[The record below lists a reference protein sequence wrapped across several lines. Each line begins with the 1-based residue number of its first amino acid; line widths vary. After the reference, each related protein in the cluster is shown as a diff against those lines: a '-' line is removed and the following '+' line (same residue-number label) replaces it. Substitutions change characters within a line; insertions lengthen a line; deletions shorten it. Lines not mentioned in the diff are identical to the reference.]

1 MKLKIQKKH
10 LIPIILGVTL
20 SASVIGITTQ
30 AVLTKRTK
38 ALQID
43 YMHRYYDEEKI
54 NKNLIKN
61 NQVLTK
67 QIEEL
72 NKQKNEIE
80 NKLNTTNI
88 ELENSINILNETEKI
103 KNEYILANNELSKEK
118 LQATNTIQLLN
129 SNLKDKEILLNKAIS
144 NIELSETQKQSL
156 LNQISIFKDKTL
168 KYINNLLVAINS
180 SRSHFKHLTSI
191 NSERTNIY
199 NEIISLHDQLYEF
212 TNSYLEKINSVQIN
226 FENSKI
232 LNDLMSS
239 FYYDLE
245 ANISIINKK
254 KEILLTELMQI
265 IQNQKDL
272 IKGYK
277 TSIEDLNK
285 IIDTSDKEIAKLN
298 NLNELQKNK
307 IEELK
312 ISLNDNEIS
321 LSEKIKIIDNLRVA
335 ESLTLNETINN
346 YKVIEEYI
354 TQYKINTPNSKIENM
369 INQLI
374 DEYSI
379 TLKQFIFNY
388 ETGNAN
394 LITFNNNK
402 TIYVLEDFSVANN
415 LITEIN
421 LKLSKIMI
429 DILTQYYLLNNQNNE
444 KFLIVSKENNKLS
457 LENSRLESNIED
469 LTITNERNLNII
481 TSLTNDKN
489 ILVSRVKEI
498 EGELIISN
506 TQNENLRAELENI
519 KLKISQ
525 KDEEINNLRN
535 IISENNEKINGLVNE
550 RNNLKEQLEQ
560 ANLRLIEELK
570 NKQYLESK
578 IAILNSTITRLKDEL
593 ASKDAELNELNKKYK
608 NNLNLLLLAKV
619 ENTKLK
625 IANEELNSKIDE
637 LNDKINEFNNKNN
650 EFNDQLNILRKEN
663 EELIKRNEQLS
674 SELAEA
680 EIKIRELI
688 SNEAKFMA
696 TINAYKTDIDFLN
709 NKVRE
714 IVTSIKELLAKIKS
728 MTEFMTN
735 FNINVYTHWEGYYE
749 RKRIDEVN
757 VDSVN
762 RIIENV
768 KNTKSNLDK
777 LIDSFLKNLD

>member
-180 SRSHFKHLTSI
+180 SRSHFKHLASI

-232 LNDLMSS
+232 LNDLMTS

-245 ANISIINKK
+245 ANVSIINKK

-498 EGELIISN
+498 EGELIIFN